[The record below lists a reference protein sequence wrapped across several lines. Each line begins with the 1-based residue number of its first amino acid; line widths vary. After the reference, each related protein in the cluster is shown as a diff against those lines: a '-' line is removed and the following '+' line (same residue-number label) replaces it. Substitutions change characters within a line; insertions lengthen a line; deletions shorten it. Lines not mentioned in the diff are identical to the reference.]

1 MRTVFHIGDI
11 QTFIRTVSTMDTAV
25 FEGGEVHS
33 VYATF
38 AIARDAEWAGR
49 LFVLAMREEH
59 EEGIGTFVNVA
70 HHNPAFVGEEVIFN
84 ATLKELVANKI
95 VCDFEA
101 KVGERIIASGSTGQ
115 KIIAKYKLANHFE
128 NIRRGS

>member
-1 MRTVFHIGDI
+1 MKTVFDFGAM
-11 QTFIRTVSTMDTAV
+11 QTFSRTVSAVDTAA
-25 FEGGEVHS
+25 FEGSEVHP

-59 EEGIGTFVNVA
+59 EEGIGTFVNVT
-70 HHNPAFVGEEVIFN
+70 HHNPAFVGEEVMFT
-84 ATLKELVANKI
+84 AYLKELKGNKV

-101 KVGERIIASGSTGQ
+101 KVGERMIANGSTGQ
-115 KIIAKYKLANHFE
+115 KIIAKEKLEKHFE
-128 NIRRGS
+128 KIRSGN